1 MALAK
6 RIILFLAVNIAVV
19 VLLTTITSV
28 FGIAPYLGAYG
39 LNLTSLAIF
48 ASIIGFSGAFISLL
62 LSKKMA
68 KWQMGVQVIENPNTR
83 DEVFFQQVVQRIATQ
98 EGIKMPEIGIYQSP
112 EINAFATGAGKNS
125 ALVAVSSG
133 LLEQMDHDEV
143 EGVIAHEMAHV
154 LNGDMVTMTLVQG
167 VVNTF
172 VIFVARVA
180 AYAIQNF
187 ITKGEETGGM
197 VYYLISFILEIIF
210 GILASTIVAAFSRWR
225 EFGADRGGAKYSSQA
240 KMIKALQFLQ
250 NHQQM
255 VNPADKGFQTMK
267 ISRPSSGIMMLF
279 ATHPPLEK
287 RIEALK
293 AIR

>member
-6 RIILFLAVNIAVV
+6 RIVLFLVVNIAVV

-48 ASIIGFSGAFISLL
+48 ASIIGFSGAFISLF
-62 LSKKMA
+62 LSKMMA
-68 KWQMGVQVIENPNTR
+68 KWQMGVKVIETPSTR
-83 DEVFFQQVVQRIATQ
+83 DEVFFHQVVQRIATQ

-133 LLEQMDHDEV
+133 LLEQMDQDEL

-172 VIFVARVA
+172 VIFIARVA

-187 ITKGEETGGM
+187 ITKGEETGGL
-197 VYYLISFILEIIF
+197 VYYLISFVLELIF

-250 NHQQM
+250 NHQRM
-255 VNPADKGFQTMK
+255 TDPSDKGFATMK